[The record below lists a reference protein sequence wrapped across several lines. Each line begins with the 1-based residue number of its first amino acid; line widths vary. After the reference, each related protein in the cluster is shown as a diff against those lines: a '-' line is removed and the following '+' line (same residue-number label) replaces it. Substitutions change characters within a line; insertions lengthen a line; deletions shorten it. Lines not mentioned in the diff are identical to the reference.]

1 MSAGAKLFIT
11 LCKQTLSWT
20 ACRRGVRGGG
30 RGVACEVRQGCERRC
45 SLTPITLPL
54 ISPLRP
60 LCSLLLTH
68 RPPPHHHRPPPLP
81 RTWGSAR
88 AAKRSLHFLLLFFL
102 LSLFLLHFLPPSGD
116 GPGGSRPEEPFALL
130 NEKCSRKT
138 QHLKVPRR
146 ADLQLRFQVHG
157 IQHVECLIIS
167 VVSL

>member
-102 LSLFLLHFLPPSGD
+102 LSLFLLHFLPAIRRRSRGKSTRRTICFVKRKMFEENATFESATQGRFATPFSGTRH
-116 GPGGSRPEEPFALL
+116 ST
-130 NEKCSRKT
+130 C
-138 QHLKVPRR
+138 
-146 ADLQLRFQVHG
+146 
-157 IQHVECLIIS
+157 
-167 VVSL
+167 